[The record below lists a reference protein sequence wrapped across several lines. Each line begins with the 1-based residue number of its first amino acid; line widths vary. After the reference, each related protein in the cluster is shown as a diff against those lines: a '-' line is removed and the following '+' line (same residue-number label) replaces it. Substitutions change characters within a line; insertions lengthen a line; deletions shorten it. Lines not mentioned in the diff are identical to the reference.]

1 MTGARHRWLAIVG
14 IGEDGLDGLS
24 PAARALVSQAVL
36 VVGGARHLALAAA
49 AVHGEALAWPS
60 PLADAI
66 PAILARRDQP
76 VCVLASGDPFFYG
89 IGNTLMRLVEPE
101 ELLCLPAPSA
111 FSLAAARLGW
121 PLQDCSM
128 VSLHGRSFERIVPHL
143 QPCARI
149 IALSWDGTT
158 PQRLARELVDRGLG
172 ASRLVVLEAM
182 GGPAERITDATA
194 QTFDAHDIAALNTV
208 AIEVLAGRD
217 ARILPLAAGLPDA
230 LFETDGQIT
239 KREIRAVTLSA
250 LAPRRGELLWD
261 IGAGSGS
268 VGIEWML
275 HHPMNRTIAIEPR
288 SDRAARVARN
298 AMALGVPDLDVVCGE
313 APAAL
318 AGLAMPD
325 AVFVGGG
332 ATDAGVLD
340 TAWAALRPGGR
351 FVANA
356 VTLETQ
362 AVLLDR
368 FARHGGEMVTIAV
381 SRADKIGPMHG
392 WRAAM
397 PLTQWSVTKP
407 EGGA

>member
-1 MTGARHRWLAIVG
+1 MTGARDRWLAIVG

-36 VVGGARHLALAAA
+36 VVGGARHIALAGSAIR
-49 AVHGEALAWPS
+49 GETLAWPS
-60 PLADAI
+60 PLVDAF
-66 PAILARRDQP
+66 PAILARRGQP

-89 IGNTLMRLVEPE
+89 VGNTLMRLVDPAEVI
-101 ELLCLPAPSA
+101 CLPAPSA
-111 FSLAAARLGW
+111 FSLATARLGW
-121 PLQDCSM
+121 PLQDCSL

-149 IALSWDGTT
+149 VALSWDGTT
-158 PQRLARELVDRGLG
+158 PKRLARELVDRGMG

-182 GGPAERITDATA
+182 GGPAERIIDATA
-194 QTFDAHDIAALNTV
+194 ETYEAGDVAALNTV

-217 ARILPLAAGLPDA
+217 ARVLPLAAGLPDA
-230 LFETDGQIT
+230 LFETDGQLT

-261 IGAGSGS
+261 VGAGSGS

-275 HHPMNRTIAIEPR
+275 RHPMNRTIAVEPR

-298 AMALGVPDLDVVCGE
+298 AMALGVPDLDIVCGE
-313 APAAL
+313 APDAL
-318 AGLAMPD
+318 AGLPVPD
-325 AVFVGGG
+325 AVFIGGG

-340 TAWAALRPGGR
+340 AAWAALRPGGR

-362 AVLLDR
+362 AVLLER

-381 SRADKIGPMHG
+381 SRADKVGPMHG

-397 PLTQWSVTKP
+397 PVTQWAVTKP